1 MDNSS
6 LILLEYLSSII
17 ESRNLVIDM
26 HSEHIRWITE
36 IMLDQIRK
44 FCPDYGLTAEDCRKI
59 VIASAMHDVGKVAV
73 PDKILMKPS
82 RLTADEFQIVQ
93 NHTKKG
99 WKIFDHVLAKMDPK
113 DEDYK
118 LFQYCAEI
126 CMCHHERY
134 DGNGYPRGL
143 KGDDIPISAQVVGL
157 ADSYDSLVSDR
168 LYKSAYKKE
177 DAFEMIVEGEC
188 GVFSTRLLEV
198 FRIVRMEIE
207 EMLEKE
213 GK

>member
-17 ESRNLVIDM
+17 ESRDLVTDM
-26 HSEHIRWITE
+26 HSEHIRRITE
-36 IMLDQIRK
+36 LMLDQIRK

-99 WKIFDHVLAKMDPK
+99 RKIFEHVLAKMDPK

-177 DAFEMIVEGEC
+177 DAYEMIVEGEC
-188 GVFSTRLLEV
+188 GMFSTRLLEV
-198 FRIVRMEIE
+198 FRMVRMEIE
-207 EMLEKE
+207 EILEKE

>member
-17 ESRNLVIDM
+17 ESRDLVTDA
-26 HSEHIRWITE
+26 HSEHIRRITE
-36 IMLDQIRK
+36 LMLDQVRK
-44 FCPDYGLTAEDCRKI
+44 FYPDYGLTAEDCRKI

-82 RLTADEFQIVQ
+82 RLSEDEFQIVQ

-99 WKIFDHVLAKMDPK
+99 RKIFDHVLAKMDTS

-198 FRIVRMEIE
+198 FRMVRIEIE
-207 EMLEKE
+207 EILEEE